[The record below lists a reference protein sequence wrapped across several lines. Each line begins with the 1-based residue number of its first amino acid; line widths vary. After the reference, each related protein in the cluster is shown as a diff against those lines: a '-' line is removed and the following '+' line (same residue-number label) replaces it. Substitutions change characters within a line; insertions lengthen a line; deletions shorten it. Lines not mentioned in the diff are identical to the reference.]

1 LATNAGE
8 KQAALRPRPVHGGS
22 EFGDQILRNPG
33 QAFGLALVKFI
44 ERWDRLAAVRG
55 RKQSRGATQVLEEA
69 DADIDVLVREG
80 DDRSAR
86 TAEVTDRMTGIRPA
100 LWSTTVSA
108 KARNSSRAR
117 L

>member
-1 LATNAGE
+1 VSFGDECRRKTGR
-8 KQAALRPRPVHGGS
+8 LRSRPVRGGS

-80 DDRSAR
+80 GDRSAAPPR
-86 TAEVTDRMTGIRPA
+86 
-100 LWSTTVSA
+100 
-108 KARNSSRAR
+108 
-117 L
+117 